1 MSMKI
6 VGIAGT
12 NGAGKDSVG
21 RILAEE
27 HGYLFVSVTDVL
39 RAELRHRGL
48 PIDRINMRTLSAEW
62 RREFGY
68 GVLIDRAVDAYQS
81 AMASGTYN
89 GMAVAS
95 LRNPYEVDRVH
106 ELDGE
111 VWWIDADARLRFDR
125 IQRNSAT
132 RARAG
137 EDEKNFEEFLAEE
150 EAEMHSSG
158 DAATLDMSAV
168 RDKCDRKL
176 QNGGNT
182 LEMLEDEIAGIIQ
195 QGDAAT

>member
-1 MSMKI
+1 MKI
-6 VGIAGT
+6 IGIAGT

-21 RILAEE
+21 LILAEQQ
-27 HGYLFVSVTDVL
+27 GYLFVSVTDVL
-39 RAELRHRGL
+39 RAELKRRGL
-48 PIDRINMRTLSAEW
+48 PIDREHMRNLSAEW

-81 AMASGTYN
+81 AMATGTYN

-106 ELDGE
+106 ELGGE

-125 IQRNSAT
+125 IQRNAAT

-137 EDEKNFEEFLAEE
+137 EDEKTFEEFLAEE

-158 DAATLDMSAV
+158 DAATLDMTAV
-168 RDKCDRKL
+168 RDKCDRSL
-176 QNGGNT
+176 QNGGST
-182 LEMLEDEIAGIIQ
+182 LEMLEAEISGLVS
-195 QGDAAT
+195 